1 MANLQPVYGEYL
13 APAIAG
19 MRANMEPARVISR
32 INGSGLTVGMGVAV
46 TRGSTDMTVQT
57 PVQGGKYLGVTG
69 LDPTVRPTFVDKY
82 ATNDIMAIYTKGVLW
97 VTATASVT
105 PGQAA
110 YYDGVGNFTNVTGA
124 GFGSGRID
132 FTANPTASSTIV
144 LNGTT
149 ATFVASGATGTQVNI
164 GTTLSASMLALLSML
179 QGSSDTQLVKFT
191 YALAN
196 NNTTLVLTA
205 ATSGT
210 GGNALTYTTTVPG
223 ATAGAGTLLGGTSAN
238 TAIPNAEFDS
248 TAAPGGLVKLRLS

>member
-1 MANLQPVYGEYL
+1 MANLQPFYGEYL
-13 APAIAG
+13 NVGLPG

-32 INGSGLTVGMGVAV
+32 INGSGLPIGFGVVV

-57 PVQGGKYLGVTG
+57 PTQGGKYLGVTG
-69 LDPTVRPTFVDKY
+69 MTHAVTPAYTDKFPPLDE
-82 ATNDIMAIYTKGVLW
+82 MAIYTKGVLW
-97 VTATASVT
+97 VVAGASVT

-124 GFGSGRID
+124 GFAQGRID

-149 ATFVASGATGTQVNI
+149 VTFVASGASGTQVNL
-164 GTTLSASMLALLSML
+164 GSTLSATMLALLSFL
-179 QGSSDTQLVKFT
+179 QGSADTQLVKFT

-205 ATSGT
+205 ASSGT

-223 ATAGAGTLLGGTSAN
+223 ATTGAGTLLGGTSAN

-248 TAAPGGLVKLRLS
+248 TAAPGGLVKLRLN